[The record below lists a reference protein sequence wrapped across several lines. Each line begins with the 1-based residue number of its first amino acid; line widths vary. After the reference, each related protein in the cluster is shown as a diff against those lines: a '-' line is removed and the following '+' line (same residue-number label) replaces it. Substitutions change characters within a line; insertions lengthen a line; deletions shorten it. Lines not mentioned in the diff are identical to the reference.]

1 MGLVAPQH
9 VESPQTRDQTH
20 VLCIGR
26 WIPIHCATKKVLS
39 ILDDR
44 IFAVL
49 FTHVYFT
56 YSVKLSC
63 GFISLLAGL
72 LLAKYFQR

>member
-9 VESPQTRDQTH
+9 EESPQTRDQSH
-20 VLCIGR
+20 VPCIAR
-26 WIPIHCATKKVLS
+26 KVLS

-44 IFAVL
+44 IFDGL

-56 YSVKLSC
+56 YGMKLSC
-63 GFISLLAGL
+63 GFISLFSGI
-72 LLAKYFQR
+72 LLAK